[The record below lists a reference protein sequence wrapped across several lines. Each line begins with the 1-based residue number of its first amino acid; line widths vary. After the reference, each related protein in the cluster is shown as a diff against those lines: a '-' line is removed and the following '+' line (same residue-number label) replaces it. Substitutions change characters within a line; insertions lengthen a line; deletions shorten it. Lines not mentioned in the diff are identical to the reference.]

1 MSLEKFYQQG
11 LSYLHQGRYDLA
23 LQNFEKALKE
33 QQYNA
38 TIISDKAVTLFHLG
52 KKLEALELLDQ
63 AQNLEPNNPYRYSS
77 RAFIKEAL
85 GDLEG
90 AIQDYEKAIA
100 LDPEDMIAYNN
111 LGLLEEKL
119 GYKQAAEQKFKQADS
134 LVEKYGFAF
143 GLAQEKQEEIKQNS
157 ENQEV
162 EKGKEIPKK
171 FSFSHFLN
179 VSRQV
184 FSSKE
189 VFQEFISFVVK
200 KKKSSF

>member
-1 MSLEKFYQQG
+1 MSERFYQQG
-11 LSYLHQGRYDLA
+11 LGYLHQGKYELA

-100 LDPEDMIAYNN
+100 LDPEDAIAHNN

-119 GYKQAAEQKFKQADS
+119 GYKQAAEQKFKQADD
-134 LVEKYGFAF
+134 LIEKYGFAF
-143 GLAQEKQEEIKQNS
+143 GLAQEEIKQKPD
-157 ENQEV
+157 NQEV
-162 EKGKEIPKK
+162 KKEEEKEITKK